1 MNIKTQKNFT
11 KDYTV
16 NWSGEVSAIKK
27 VIGTFYEKEL
37 RNKSKVGLIKKVSL
51 YKMSHFPEPYTRSKK
66 QKLN

>member
-27 VIGTFYEKEL
+27 SDWNILWKRITKQ
-37 RNKSKVGLIKKVSL
+37 IKGWVN
-51 YKMSHFPEPYTRSKK
+51 
-66 QKLN
+66 QKGIII